1 MMSGDCCSKRYITTM
16 RAFVL
21 VTSLFTSPTPTV
33 LVDSFFIKET
43 SASIS
48 LRNGIEKN
56 HDMSS
61 AKHATSSACLR
72 LQMSS
77 TPFNYGQQQVARQNV
92 RLPLLVDIRTS
103 DSLRYDV
110 PLPNAHLPPELT
122 TASLYQ
128 LKLDVPLHRSVIQ
141 DAISS
146 AQAPDSPIA
155 KEGCC
160 YGHVIQTAGNTVEDL
175 VGVVGCA
182 GEILIGAP
190 SNTGDIPENL
200 VRDADDSGPLF
211 VLARGSYR
219 FRVREIVKSIPY
231 PIAVVDEILDDD
243 LHEESGTTSGGEADG
258 DVYDQLSAKDLIK
271 QIYQSLDKILANEVE
286 ATSTPLSPLEK
297 SILED
302 ASSSAPLAQAE
313 QRRFDAEER
322 VAVFQTFVSSLLDI
336 APDEKDRVFAVG
348 MMAGELANL
357 SSDLREKML
366 VTVDGVER
374 LRLVMR
380 ELSANLSMESA
391 RRITKSLS
399 LGSGENIDIDA
410 QSLKEAEDAQKQL
423 QVGTPKLPPWA
434 DQIQKGIRVEYFW
447 NEDEGILSLRF
458 VVSIRQSAHI
468 LIFFFHHLCRPKEWC
483 LGTVVEDPLKVMDE
497 IVVTVKFDDDGSI
510 HKLPLRGDD
519 KARWRPPMGNTGAFD

>member
-1 MMSGDCCSKRYITTM
+1 
-16 RAFVL
+16 
-21 VTSLFTSPTPTV
+21 
-33 LVDSFFIKET
+33 
-43 SASIS
+43 
-48 LRNGIEKN
+48 
-56 HDMSS
+56 
-61 AKHATSSACLR
+61 
-72 LQMSS
+72 
-77 TPFNYGQQQVARQNV
+77 
-92 RLPLLVDIRTS
+92 
-103 DSLRYDV
+103 
-110 PLPNAHLPPELT
+110 
-122 TASLYQ
+122 
-128 LKLDVPLHRSVIQ
+128 
-141 DAISS
+141 
-146 AQAPDSPIA
+146 
-155 KEGCC
+155 
-160 YGHVIQTAGNTVEDL
+160 
-175 VGVVGCA
+175 
-182 GEILIGAP
+182 
-190 SNTGDIPENL
+190 
-200 VRDADDSGPLF
+200 
-211 VLARGSYR
+211 
-219 FRVREIVKSIPY
+219 VREIVKSIPY

-271 QIYQSLDKILANEVE
+271 QIFRSLDKILANEVE

-322 VAVFQTFVSSLLDI
+322 FAVFQTFVSSLLDI

-447 NEDEGILSLRF
+447 NEDEG
-458 VVSIRQSAHI
+458 
-468 LIFFFHHLCRPKEWC
+468 WC